1 MKTLLPALLLPAL
14 LGCVLPGCARD
25 AAAPQGD
32 SPTPQ
37 AAVDA
42 AAPPEAATDARTEAP
57 SLADVVAGDWRSD
70 DNRARDA
77 HRNPAET
84 LGFFGIEPGHSVVEI
99 TPGGGWY
106 AEILAPYLYERG
118 RYVAAVVDP
127 EALPEDG
134 RDYHQRQRRNLE
146 QRFADAP
153 EQFSR
158 AGMVA
163 YDPAAPVFGEPG
175 SADVVVTFRNVH
187 NWLSNGQAEGMFEGF
202 HEVLRPGGVLG
213 VVEHR
218 ASAASKDGSGYVA
231 QDRVVELA
239 TRAGFVLEETSE
251 INANPRDTADH
262 PNGVW
267 TLPPTNNHDEADA
280 ARYAGIGESDRMTL
294 RFRKPLE

>member
-1 MKTLLPALLLPAL
+1 MKTLLPALLLPML
-14 LGCVLPGCARD
+14 LGCAQD
-25 AAAPQGD
+25 TAAPEGD
-32 SPTPQ
+32 PSTAQ
-37 AAVDA
+37 EV
-42 AAPPEAATDARTEAP
+42 EAATPPGTATQARNEAP
-57 SLADVVAGDWRSD
+57 SLAEVVAGNWRSD
-70 DNRARDA
+70 GNRARDEYR
-77 HRNPAET
+77 HPVET
-84 LGFFGIEPGHSVVEI
+84 LEFFGVEPAHSVVEI

-106 AEILAPYLYERG
+106 AEILAPYLYQRG

-134 RDYHQRQRRNLE
+134 RDYHQRQRHNLE
-146 QRFADAP
+146 QRFAEGP

-187 NWLSNGQAEGMFEGF
+187 NWLSNGQAAGMFEGF

-218 ASAASKDGSGYVA
+218 ASPASKDGSGYVA

-239 TRAGFVLEETSE
+239 TAAGFVLEEASD
-251 INANPRDTADH
+251 INANPRDNADH

-280 ARYAGIGESDRMTL
+280 ARYAAIGESDRMTL